1 MRHFL
6 ADWKR
11 WSRVE
16 RATAIL
22 LLASTVLIQLQL
34 IL

>member
-11 WSRVE
+11 WSRAE
-16 RATAIL
+16 RAAAIV
-22 LLASTVLIQLQL
+22 LLASTILIPIQLVL
-34 IL
+34 